1 MSGDFRRCVECGNM
15 KCFGA
20 LRLAIIDCIQ
30 WDCKRTDILAW
41 KYPKKTG
48 FLVPK
53 GIEGI

>member
-1 MSGDFRRCVECGNM
+1 M
-15 KCFGA
+15 
-20 LRLAIIDCIQ
+20 AIIDCIQ